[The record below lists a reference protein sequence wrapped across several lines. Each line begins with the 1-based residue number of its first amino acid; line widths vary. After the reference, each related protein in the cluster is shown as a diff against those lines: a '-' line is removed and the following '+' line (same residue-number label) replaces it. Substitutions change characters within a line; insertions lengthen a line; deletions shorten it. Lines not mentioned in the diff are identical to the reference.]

1 MTAAPPD
8 LACYPFRT
16 LTIRHFFMLEQLEQ
30 LSAAFA
36 DFVWGLP
43 LIILLLGGG
52 LFFALYSRFLPY
64 RHFGHAI
71 GIILG
76 KHDTPDQPG
85 QLSHA
90 QALATALSGTLGL
103 GNISGVALAIVA
115 GGPGAVFWMW
125 MSALAGIATKFFTCS
140 LGVMYR
146 GEDSLGALRGG
157 PMYVIREALPKR
169 FYPLA
174 ILFSAAGLIGTLPMF
189 QANQLTAMI
198 RENVA
203 PDAVGIMPSVII
215 GLCLTVLVG
224 SVILGGLNRVAKV
237 AVTLLPVMVV
247 LYLGMTFY
255 MMAMNIEAVPG
266 ILASIVTD
274 AFNPQAVGG
283 GLLGVVLI
291 GVSRGV
297 FSNEAGVGSE
307 VMAHAAARTNEP
319 IREGLVG
326 MVGPVADTLI
336 VCTCTAVVILLA
348 GNWQDPGDLS
358 GITLTANAFE
368 THMGTTG
375 FILLGVVTLILST
388 TTMFTTW
395 FYGATCFS
403 FLFGAEVQHYYR
415 WIFLTTVVFGAS
427 VSIDVVFN
435 FISGAYGLM
444 AIPTMIATLMLAG
457 KVKAAAVDYFHR
469 HPY

>member
-1 MTAAPPD
+1 
-8 LACYPFRT
+8 
-16 LTIRHFFMLEQLEQ
+16 MLEQLEQ
-30 LSAAFA
+30 LSTAFA
-36 DFVWGLP
+36 NLVWGVP
-43 LIILLLGGG
+43 LIVLLLGGG

-64 RHFGHAI
+64 FHFGHAL

-76 KHDTPDQPG
+76 KYDMPDQPG

-146 GEDSLGALRGG
+146 GKDSLGELKGG
-157 PMYVIREALPKR
+157 PMYIIREALPAR

-174 ILFSAAGLIGTLPMF
+174 ILFSAAGLVGTLPMF
-189 QANQLTAMI
+189 QANQLTALI
-198 RENVA
+198 RETIV
-203 PDAVGIMPSVII
+203 PDSTSITPSIVIGVI
-215 GLCLTVLVG
+215 LTLLVG
-224 SVILGGLNRVAKV
+224 SVIFGGVNRVAKV
-237 AVTLLPVMVV
+237 AVTLLPTMVV
-247 LYLGMTFY
+247 IYLGMTVY
-255 MMAMNIEAVPG
+255 MIAINIEAVPE
-266 ILASIVTD
+266 ILLTIVTD
-274 AFNPQAVGG
+274 AFNPAAVGG
-283 GLLGVVLI
+283 GLLGVILI

-307 VMAHAAARTNEP
+307 VMAHGAARTNEP

-336 VCTCTAVVILLA
+336 VCTCTAIVILLA
-348 GNWQDPGDLS
+348 GNWQNPGELS
-358 GITLTANAFE
+358 GITLTANAFQA
-368 THMGTTG
+368 HMGG
-375 FILLGVVTLILST
+375 IGVILLAVVTLILST

-415 WIFLTTVVFGAS
+415 WIFLATVIFGAT

-435 FISGAYGLM
+435 LISGAYGLM
-444 AIPTMIATLMLAG
+444 AFPTMIATLMLAG
-457 KVKAAAVDYFHR
+457 RVKAAAADYFHR

>member
-1 MTAAPPD
+1 
-8 LACYPFRT
+8 
-16 LTIRHFFMLEQLEQ
+16 MLEHLEQ
-30 LSAAFA
+30 WSATFA
-36 DFVWGLP
+36 NLVWGVP
-43 LIILLLGGG
+43 LVTLLLGGG

-64 RHFGHAI
+64 LHFGHAI
-71 GIILG
+71 AIILG

-125 MSALAGIATKFFTCS
+125 MSAVAGIATKFFTCS

-146 GEDSLGALRGG
+146 GKDSLGQLQGG
-157 PMYVIREALPKR
+157 PMYVIREALPRR

-198 RENVA
+198 RENIVPA
-203 PDAVGIMPSVII
+203 TDSIIPSLVIGCI
-215 GLCLTVLVG
+215 LTVLVG
-224 SVILGGLNRVAKV
+224 SVIFGGLARVAKV
-237 AVTLLPVMVV
+237 AVTLLPMMV
-247 LYLGMTFY
+247 LIYLAMTFY
-255 MMAMNIEAVPG
+255 MIIINFDAVPG
-266 ILASIVTD
+266 ILRSIVVD
-274 AFNPQAVGG
+274 AFNPQAMGG
-283 GLLGVVLI
+283 GLLGVILI

-307 VMAHAAARTNEP
+307 VMAHATARTSEP
-319 IREGLVG
+319 IREGLVA
-326 MVGPVADTLI
+326 MIGPVADTLV

-348 GNWQDPGDLS
+348 GNWQDPGALS
-358 GITLTANAFE
+358 GIILTANAFE

-375 FILLGVVTLILST
+375 VVLLAVVTLILGT

-403 FLFGAEVQHYYR
+403 FLFGAEIQHYYR
-415 WIFLTTVVFGAS
+415 WIFLATVIFGAT
-427 VSIDVVFN
+427 VSIDTVFN
-435 FISGAYGLM
+435 LISGAYGLM
-444 AIPTMIATLMLAG
+444 AIPTMVATLMLSG
-457 KVKAAAVDYFHR
+457 RVKAAAGDYFR
-469 HPY
+469 RRP

>member
-1 MTAAPPD
+1 
-8 LACYPFRT
+8 
-16 LTIRHFFMLEQLEQ
+16 MLGQLEQ

-36 DFVWGLP
+36 DFVWGVP

-71 GIILG
+71 GIVLG
-76 KHDTPDQPG
+76 KYDQPDQPG

-125 MSALAGIATKFFTCS
+125 MSALVGVATKFFTCS

-146 GEDSLGALRGG
+146 GEDSLGELRGG
-157 PMYVIREALPKR
+157 PMYIIREALPKR
-169 FYPLA
+169 LYPLA
-174 ILFSAAGLIGTLPMF
+174 IMFSAAGLIGTLPMF
-189 QANQLTAMI
+189 QANQLTALI
-198 RENVA
+198 RGTIV
-203 PDAVGIMPSVII
+203 PDSQSIMPSVVI
-215 GLCLTVLVG
+215 GLVLTVVVG
-224 SVILGGLNRVAKV
+224 SVIFGGVSRVAKV
-237 AVTLLPVMVV
+237 AVALLPLMVLV
-247 LYLGMTFY
+247 YLAMTFY
-255 MMAMNIEAVPG
+255 MIAINFEAVPA
-266 ILASIVTD
+266 ILASIVQD
-274 AFNPQAVGG
+274 AFNPKAMGG
-283 GLLGVVLI
+283 GLLGVILI

-297 FSNEAGVGSE
+297 FSNEAGVGTE
-307 VMAHAAARTNEP
+307 VMAHGAAKTNEP

-326 MVGPVADTLI
+326 MIGPVADTLI
-336 VCTCTAVVILLA
+336 VCTCTAIVILLA
-348 GNWQDPGDLS
+348 GNWQNPGDLS

-368 THMGTTG
+368 AHMGTAG
-375 FILLGVVTLILST
+375 IILLSFVTLVLST

-395 FYGATCFS
+395 FYGATCFG
-403 FLFGAEVQHYYR
+403 FLFGAEVQHHYR
-415 WIFLTTVVFGAS
+415 WIFLATVIFGAT

-435 FISGAYGLM
+435 LISGAYGLM
-444 AIPTMIATLMLAG
+444 AFPTMIATLMLAG
-457 KVKAAAVDYFHR
+457 RVKAAAADYFHR